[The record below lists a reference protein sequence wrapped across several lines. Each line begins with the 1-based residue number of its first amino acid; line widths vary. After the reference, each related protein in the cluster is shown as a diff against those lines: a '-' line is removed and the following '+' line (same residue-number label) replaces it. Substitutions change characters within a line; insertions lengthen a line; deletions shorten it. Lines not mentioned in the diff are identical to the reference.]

1 MSCLDYC
8 SSLHGGHTSVLGSYA
23 LFPHSSQ
30 RDLFK
35 IRSCHMSAQNSQIL
49 PILYRVKL
57 KCLPSRPYVT
67 HPFTASLALS
77 PTTLPSSSFCSTALA
92 FLLFLT
98 LGQTYSCLRNL
109 TLFVPSACNPTI
121 FSKISIWLLL
131 LLSSGLYSNTP
142 FYDHLIKNG
151 TLFSSSP

>member
-1 MSCLDYC
+1 MVATLLSLAPMLYSPTAAKGIYLKCKSDHVTCL
-8 SSLHGGHTSVLGSYA
+8 LKTHK
-23 LFPHSSQ
+23 
-30 RDLFK
+30 R
-35 IRSCHMSAQNSQIL
+35 L
-49 PILYRVKL
+49 PILYRVNL